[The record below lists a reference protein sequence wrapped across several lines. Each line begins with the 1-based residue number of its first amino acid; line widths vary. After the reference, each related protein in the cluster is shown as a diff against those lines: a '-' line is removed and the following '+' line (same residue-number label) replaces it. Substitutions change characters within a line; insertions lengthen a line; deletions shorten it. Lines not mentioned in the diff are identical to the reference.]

1 MEDGKSRTEE
11 AITARLTGQV
21 ESKLGACKKCGYG
34 QSLCHSLTLSLT
46 LSLKVG

>member
-21 ESKLGACKKCGYG
+21 ENKLGACKKCGYG
-34 QSLCHSLTLSLT
+34 AHLRTFSSSESALHRHF
-46 LSLKVG
+46 